1 MKKTTKWGIWITA
14 LLPLLVAALA
24 WSRLPDTIPIHWGLN
39 GQPNGW
45 AGRSMIFLL
54 GSIGLIITI
63 ILMVAERIDPKRENI
78 EKRQGIYEILMILMN
93 LMTLALV
100 GMTVTEALHPGTLD
114 VGKVVT
120 LIVGVL
126 FAVLGN
132 YIPKVKQNY
141 TFGMR
146 TSWALADENNWRYT
160 NRIGGILL
168 FAAGILLIIASFL
181 LSSAWLMVLVL
192 GVVIVFTAGTYLAS
206 YLYYRAHK

>member
-1 MKKTTKWGIWITA
+1 MKKKMKWGIWITA
-14 LLPLLVAALA
+14 VLPLLVAALA
-24 WSRLPDTIPIHWGLN
+24 WSSLPETISIHWGLD

-45 AGRSMIFLL
+45 AGRNMIFLL

-63 ILMVAERIDPKRENI
+63 ILMIAEKIDPKRENI
-78 EKRQGIYEILMILMN
+78 EKKQGIYEILMVLIN
-93 LMTLALV
+93 LMTLSLM

-146 TSWALADENNWRYT
+146 TSWALADEDNWRYT

-168 FAAGILLIIASFL
+168 FAAGIILILASFI
-181 LSSAWLMVLVL
+181 LSNAWLMVLIL
-192 GVVIVFTAGTYLAS
+192 CVVVVFTAGTYLAS